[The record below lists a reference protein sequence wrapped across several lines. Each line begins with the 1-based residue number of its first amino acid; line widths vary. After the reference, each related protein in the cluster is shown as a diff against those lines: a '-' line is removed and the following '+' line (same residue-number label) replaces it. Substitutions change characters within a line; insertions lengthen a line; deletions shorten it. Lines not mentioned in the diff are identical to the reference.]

1 MTVRPVG
8 EGETLENPLMR
19 RPNPSAP
26 TRAWAKTEATRRSV
40 VQSRDRAGRRRFF

>member
-26 TRAWAKTEATRRSV
+26 TRAWAFTRGTSISTPR
-40 VQSRDRAGRRRFF
+40 